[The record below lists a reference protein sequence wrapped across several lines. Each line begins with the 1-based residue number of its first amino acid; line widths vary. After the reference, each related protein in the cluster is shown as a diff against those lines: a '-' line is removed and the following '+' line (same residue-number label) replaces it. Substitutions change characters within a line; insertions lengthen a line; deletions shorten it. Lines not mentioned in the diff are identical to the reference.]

1 MSNKITKTRTLRLT
15 TIVSECEK
23 ETFLKRI
30 QFEEGILHCVI
41 EGSHLTLHYDLVKT
55 SLDALLLIIKPLL
68 ETSGIKIKDGFIHNL
83 KTEFIC
89 FIETNQRDN
98 INHLSGWHMRLQ
110 NLYLAQANM
119 TEHTLE
125 NHDIKTTSRNNV
137 PDED

>member
-15 TIVSECEK
+15 TIISECEK
-23 ETFLKRI
+23 EKLLKRI
-30 QFEEGILHCVI
+30 QLEEGILHCMI
-41 EGSHLTLHYDLVKT
+41 DGSHLRLHYDLVKT

-68 ETSGIKIKDGFIHNL
+68 ETSGIKIKDDFIHNL

-98 INHLSGWHMRLQ
+98 INHLSGWHLRLQ

-119 TEHTLE
+119 AEHTLE
-125 NHDIKTTSRNNV
+125 NHDIKTTLQKKV
-137 PDED
+137 PDKD